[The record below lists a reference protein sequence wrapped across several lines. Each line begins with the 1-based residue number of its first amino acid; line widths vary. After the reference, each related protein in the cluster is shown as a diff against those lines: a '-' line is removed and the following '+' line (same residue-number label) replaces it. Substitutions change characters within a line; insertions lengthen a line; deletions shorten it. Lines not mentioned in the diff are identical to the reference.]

1 MPTPASSPTP
11 SSRRTFGED
20 LKLQAVR
27 LVRDQHIAATQ
38 VCQDFN
44 ISRSTLHR
52 WLLQYESE
60 RDGRSGP
67 GAPITPEQRR
77 IRALERENRQLRQ
90 DVEIL
95 KKASAFFARGLA

>member
-1 MPTPASSPTP
+1 MRAANLSPRRSFDPAL
-11 SSRRTFGED
+11 R
-20 LKLQAVR
+20 LQAVQ
-27 LVRDQHIAATQ
+27 LVREQNLSAEK

-52 WLLQYESE
+52 WVSQYDAE
-60 RDGRSGP
+60 RDGRAGP

-77 IRALERENRQLRQ
+77 IRELERENRQLRQ
-90 DVEIL
+90 DVDIL